1 MARYES
7 ILEQSN
13 GKISPKEFD
22 YPELVMPQVFRELV
36 NTRMLLGIPMYF
48 TKSSNGRTYH
58 PNGDAVASYSDSHS
72 EFSLHKAYINHA
84 ESIARREIIKDQS
97 SLGKAIDW
105 DAGARSN
112 DELFDQYLLLA
123 QKTGWTGIGVYPFWN
138 RKGFHTDLRSAR
150 HPSFKAHWF
159 RDASGAYH
167 SMTLSNW
174 KEHVDGK
181 R

>member
-1 MARYES
+1 MAKYES

-58 PNGDAVASYSDSHS
+58 PNGDAVSALSTSHA
-72 EFSLHKAYINHA
+72 EFSLHKAGIDHV
-84 ESIARREIIKDQS
+84 ESKRQGKIVGDEE

-105 DAGARSN
+105 DAGASTN

-150 HPSFKAHWF
+150 HPAFKAHWF

-174 KEHVDGK
+174 KEYVDGK